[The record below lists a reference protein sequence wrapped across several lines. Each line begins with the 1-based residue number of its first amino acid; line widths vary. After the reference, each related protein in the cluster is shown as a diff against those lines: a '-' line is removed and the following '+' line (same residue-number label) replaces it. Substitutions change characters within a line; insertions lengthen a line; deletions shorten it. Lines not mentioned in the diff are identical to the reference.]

1 MENKHSHEHSHG
13 TKETVVLY
21 FVGLVLYIIGLTI
34 YNEPIVFIL
43 ALFLSGYHIIYEG
56 FADTINSTIESKKF
70 KPNVHLLMTL
80 SAIGAIII
88 KEYSEAALLIL
99 IFAGAHYLEDYASSK
114 SNKEITNLLKLNPT
128 TARRLN
134 DDGSIE
140 IVDVSTLVIG
150 DKLRVLNGDQIAT
163 DGIIIEGSSSIDQSA
178 ITGES
183 IPVEVSVDSEVY
195 GGTINGL
202 GTFNMVVTK
211 DSSETVFA
219 KIIELVSQTQSNV
232 SKTAAF
238 IQRVEPIYVTIALI
252 LTPVFF
258 LVAYYGLSL
267 TVYESFYRTMVFM
280 IGVSP
285 CALAVTDIPATL
297 SAISNLAKQKVLFKG
312 GSFLSNF
319 SDVNVIAFDK
329 TGTLTEG
336 KPTVSNEYFVSDN
349 KEEIIQLL
357 VSMESASNHPLANA
371 ILSHYGDVEKLP
383 IEVKNITGVGLAAK
397 YKGSNYNIGKPKSF
411 ENVDQSIIDIKD
423 KYEMEGKTVV
433 YFSKDNEI
441 QAVIAILDQA
451 KESAK
456 RTLKYFEKENVKTV
470 MITGDAKKT
479 AVAIGNTLNVSEVI
493 ADVMPEDKSNIIE
506 RLRADNNIVA
516 MVGDGINDAP
526 ALVASDIG
534 FAMGSGTDIAI
545 DAADAVL
552 MQNDLDKIAYTH
564 RLSKRLRKIVIQN
577 IVFAM
582 AIVVILV
589 VLNITGN
596 MDISLAVLIHEGST
610 LVVILN
616 GLRLLKKI
624 D

>member
-1 MENKHSHEHSHG
+1 MENKHNHEHSHG
-13 TKETVVLY
+13 SNSSVVLF
-21 FVGLVLYIIGLTI
+21 FVGLALYIMGLTV
-34 YNEPIVFIL
+34 YNKPIVFIL
-43 ALFLSGYHIIYEG
+43 AIVLSGYHIIYEG
-56 FADTINSTIESKKF
+56 FADTINGTIETKKF

-80 SAIGAIII
+80 SAFGAMII

-128 TARRLN
+128 TARRFN
-134 DDGSIE
+134 ADGSIE
-140 IVDVSTLVIG
+140 IVDVSDLVIG

-163 DGIIIEGSSSIDQSA
+163 DGIVIEGSSSIDQSA

-183 IPVEVSVDSEVY
+183 IPVEVNVDSEVF

-238 IQRVEPIYVTIALI
+238 IQRVEPTYVTIALL

-258 LVAYYGLSL
+258 LVAYYGLSWTL
-267 TVYESFYRTMVFM
+267 YESFYRTMVFM

-319 SDVNVIAFDK
+319 SDVKVIAFDK

-336 KPTVSNEYFVSDN
+336 KPTVTNEYFVNDN
-349 KEEIIQLL
+349 KDEIIQLI

-371 ILSHYGDVEKLP
+371 ILTYYEEVEGLN
-383 IEVKNITGVGLAAK
+383 IEVENITGVGLAATHQ
-397 YKGSNYNIGKPKSF
+397 GSTYNIGKPKSF
-411 ENVDQSIIDIKD
+411 DDVKDDIIAIKD
-423 KYEMEGKTVV
+423 KYESEGKTVV
-433 YFSKDNEI
+433 YFSKDNEV
-441 QAVIAILDQA
+441 QAVIAILDQP

-456 RTLKYFEKENVKTV
+456 RALNYFKEQDIRTV
-470 MITGDAKKT
+470 MITGDARKT
-479 AVAIGNTLNVSEVI
+479 AEAIGRSLNVSEVI

-506 RLRADNNIVA
+506 RLRSDNSIVA

-552 MQNDLDKIAYTH
+552 MQNDLEKIAYTH

-577 IVFAM
+577 IIFAM
-582 AIVVILV
+582 SIVALLV
-589 VLNITGN
+589 TLNLTGN

-610 LVVILN
+610 LLVILN
-616 GLRLLKKI
+616 GLRLLRKI